1 MSILIVRMLGRA
13 LDAMSM
19 GDDEAHTLV
28 PVALIR
34 YAVIAVATMVS
45 AISVSMM
52 GIIGWIGLI
61 IPHIARLIIGPM
73 NMRLIPASALLGAS
87 FLVGADILA
96 RSLSGIEIPIGI
108 VTEIVGIPI
117 FVLVLSRIR
126 RGWT

>member
-1 MSILIVRMLGRA
+1 M
-13 LDAMSM
+13 
-19 GDDEAHTLV
+19 
-28 PVALIR
+28 ALIR

-45 AISVSMM
+45 AISVSMV

-61 IPHIARLIIGPM
+61 IPHIARLMIGPM

-108 VTEIVGIPI
+108 VTEILGIPI
-117 FVLVLSRIR
+117 FVLVLSRVR

>member
-1 MSILIVRMLGRA
+1 
-13 LDAMSM
+13 M
-19 GDDEAHTLV
+19 GDDEAHTLGV

-45 AISVSMM
+45 AISVSMV

-61 IPHIARLIIGPM
+61 IPHIARLMIGSM

-108 VTEIVGIPI
+108 VTEILGIPI
-117 FVLVLSRIR
+117 FVLVLSRVR